1 MYKSCYLQKIKK
13 RLQLTIMVID
23 IEIEPPS
30 LFSVENEHNGPV
42 VNIELEGGGGRRLGL
57 LRVVSLIYVND
68 HSWICDRVVK
78 AMSLG
83 SKDLNSVPR
92 ESCQLLLIT

>member
-42 VNIELEGGGGRRLGL
+42 VNIELVGGVEGGWG
-57 LRVVSLIYVND
+57 Y
-68 HSWICDRVVK
+68 
-78 AMSLG
+78 
-83 SKDLNSVPR
+83 
-92 ESCQLLLIT
+92 